1 MQHQLQ
7 FFSDPPWIL
16 EPGPI
21 PHPTIT
27 LFLWSDYYAKGWHDV
42 RRGLSQLLAFI
53 IQHESMYHNSIQEKE
68 ARDQGEIR
76 EREKR
81 EIS

>member
-1 MQHQLQ
+1 MGQVKH
-7 FFSDPPWIL
+7 I
-16 EPGPI
+16 I
-21 PHPTIT
+21 TIT
-27 LFLWSDYYAKGWHDV
+27 TPITILFLWSDYDAKGWHDV